1 MKQELGH
8 EVTAESSAG
17 VKGLYGKNG
26 APWVRTFHYLNDLVW
41 LHRDQGKWNNKMQIL
56 KCSINYKELGTCSRE
71 TGPGEEFLKS
81 SNWDYGPGLGQIF
94 FFKSR
99 IKSKVTKTKGP
110 RKKNWKIRLQNPK
123 KTRLCAHRHRAWRVR
138 LQGEYFQF
146 ETMES
151 GLKTLFTPRSKGQ
164 GETWKG
170 AQSKSGV
177 QSGN

>member
-1 MKQELGH
+1 MKWQQSLQLVSKDYTVKMGHHESGLFIIWTTLFGCTGIRGSETIRCKYSNVLSIIRSLGH
-8 EVTAESSAG
+8 AAEKQDLERSFWSPQIETTDRDW
-17 VKGLYGKNG
+17 GKS
-26 APWVRTFHYLNDLVW
+26 F
-41 LHRDQGKWNNKMQIL
+41 
-56 KCSINYKELGTCSRE
+56 
-71 TGPGEEFLKS
+71 FL
-81 SNWDYGPGLGQIF
+81 
-94 FFKSR
+94 KSR

-110 RKKNWKIRLQNPK
+110 RKKNWKMRLQNPK